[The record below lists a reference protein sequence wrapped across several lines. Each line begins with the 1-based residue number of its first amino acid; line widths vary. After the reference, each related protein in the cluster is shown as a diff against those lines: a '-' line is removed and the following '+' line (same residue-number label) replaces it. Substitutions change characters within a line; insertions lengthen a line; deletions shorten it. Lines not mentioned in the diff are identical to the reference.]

1 MHASESTPTQS
12 ASLPGLS
19 IELTLIGVI
28 PRSLER
34 ALLLANLV
42 LSAAVVAL
50 AADHLLAAVLCGI
63 HILLQVISAMP
74 LRRRDLQRHHLRE
87 LMRLVADGVLLLL
100 MPLAIGGA
108 APTWILALPVVLGAA
123 HSIGFGR
130 RTILTTAGL
139 ALAASTGIALEGGA
153 PATASA
159 IVAAVVIGAVGMVA
173 QLLASQPG
181 APERSYTTALR
192 RLEEELAERERLEAE
207 LRRARLGLDRE
218 VDERMEALTLA
229 NQRMEREVRD
239 RRAAER
245 RALEA
250 SRIKSSFLA
259 NMSH

>member
-153 PATASA
+153 PATAS
-159 IVAAVVIGAVGMVA
+159 
-173 QLLASQPG
+173 G
-181 APERSYTTALR
+181 APSQQIWPLTHNTRSEAAITTCRSWLTITTAQPRSARTASIR
-192 RLEEELAERERLEAE
+192 R
-207 LRRARLGLDRE
+207 
-218 VDERMEALTLA
+218 
-229 NQRMEREVRD
+229 
-239 RRAAER
+239 
-245 RALEA
+245 
-250 SRIKSSFLA
+250 
-259 NMSH
+259 